1 MAISQLTSQPSP
13 GSRDQIPTCRYII
26 TTLAAVSNTVAI
38 HNMPRIHD
46 LDTFIQR
53 SASILEA
60 RPDSTR
66 LSLTYKHQ
74 VRKADPTRE
83 ATPEAEYDE
92 DSAAAQPILYAKTF
106 DPVSGVC
113 FRIKITRA
121 KQLSRLLSALGP
133 RGVEITKVTKK
144 KRSNKKAKLDE
155 SEDVKMEDA
164 GAAAAPLAAGSTAV
178 VREKGFALTM
188 SNTEYVEKDETPAP
202 EAAKEVVQEKK
213 EKKDGKKKGKKR
225 K

>member
-1 MAISQLTSQPSP
+1 
-13 GSRDQIPTCRYII
+13 
-26 TTLAAVSNTVAI
+26 
-38 HNMPRIHD
+38 MPRIHD

-60 RPDSTR
+60 RPDTTR

-74 VRKADPTRE
+74 VRKVDPTRE
-83 ATPEAEYDE
+83 ATPEAEEDE

-121 KQLSRLLSALGP
+121 KQLNRLLSALGP
-133 RGVEITKVTKK
+133 RGVEITKVSKK
-144 KRSNKKAKLDE
+144 KRTNKKAKLDNQT
-155 SEDVKMEDA
+155 EDVNMEDSSA
-164 GAAAAPLAAGSTAV
+164 PAPLAPGSTAV

-188 SNTEYVEKDETPAP
+188 SNTEYVEKEETPAP
-202 EAAKEVVQEKK
+202 EAPKEVAQEKK

>member
-1 MAISQLTSQPSP
+1 
-13 GSRDQIPTCRYII
+13 
-26 TTLAAVSNTVAI
+26 
-38 HNMPRIHD
+38 MPRIHD

-53 SASILEA
+53 SASVLEA
-60 RPDSTR
+60 RPDTTR

-74 VRKADPTRE
+74 VRKVDPARE
-83 ATPEAEYDE
+83 ASPEAEDDE

-144 KRSNKKAKLDE
+144 KRTNKKAKLE
-155 SEDVKMEDA
+155 VQEDVEMQDA
-164 GAAAAPLAAGSTAV
+164 GAAPALAAGSTAI

-188 SNTEYVEKDETPAP
+188 SNTEYVEKEETPAP
-202 EAAKEVVQEKK
+202 EAAKEVAQEKK

>member
-1 MAISQLTSQPSP
+1 
-13 GSRDQIPTCRYII
+13 
-26 TTLAAVSNTVAI
+26 
-38 HNMPRIHD
+38 MPRIHD

-60 RPDSTR
+60 RPDTTR

-74 VRKADPTRE
+74 VRKVDPTRE
-83 ATPEAEYDE
+83 ATPEAEE
-92 DSAAAQPILYAKTF
+92 DDDAAAAQPILYAKTF

-144 KRSNKKAKLDE
+144 KRTNKKAKLDE

-164 GAAAAPLAAGSTAV
+164 AAPATVAAGSTVV

-188 SNTEYVEKDETPAP
+188 SNTEYVEKEETPAP

>member
-1 MAISQLTSQPSP
+1 
-13 GSRDQIPTCRYII
+13 
-26 TTLAAVSNTVAI
+26 
-38 HNMPRIHD
+38 MPRITD

-60 RPDSTR
+60 RPDTTR

-74 VRKADPTRE
+74 VRKVDPTRE
-83 ATPEAEYDE
+83 ASPEADE
-92 DSAAAQPILYAKTF
+92 EDDGAAQPILYAKTF

-113 FRIKITRA
+113 FRIKITKA
-121 KQLSRLLSALGP
+121 KQLNRLLSALGP

-144 KRSNKKAKLDE
+144 KRANKKAKLDK

-164 GAAAAPLAAGSTAV
+164 APLAEASTAI
-178 VREKGFALTM
+178 VREKGFALIM
-188 SNTEYVEKDETPAP
+188 SNTEYVEKEETPAP
-202 EAAKEVVQEKK
+202 ETAKEVKEEKK

>member
-1 MAISQLTSQPSP
+1 
-13 GSRDQIPTCRYII
+13 
-26 TTLAAVSNTVAI
+26 
-38 HNMPRIHD
+38 MPRIHD

-60 RPDSTR
+60 RPDTTR

-74 VRKADPTRE
+74 VKKDARE
-83 ATPEAEYDE
+83 GAREGTPDDE
-92 DSAAAQPILYAKTF
+92 EEEGAQPILYAKTF

-113 FRIKITRA
+113 FRIKITKA

-144 KRSNKKAKLDE
+144 KRPNKKAKLDE
-155 SEDVKMEDA
+155 DVKMEEA
-164 GAAAAPLAAGSTAV
+164 STAV

-188 SNTEYVEKDETPAP
+188 SNTEYVEKDETPVP
-202 EAAKEVVQEKK
+202 ETPKEPEKK